1 MAAYAKGEAREWAWD
16 ALKGQWTTLITPFA
30 ADGRYDGDGMRRNIR
45 HIRSLGTAGAGC
57 AWGMGEFWSLTREE
71 RLEVM
76 DTVAEEAGGQWPIGA
91 HVTHTSAP
99 EMLSLAAHAEGRG
112 YDLLIVAPPYMVT
125 KTEDQVVEYVRLLAE
140 NSRLAIMF
148 YNSPQFG
155 ITMSVNG
162 LARLCALPNVVGVK
176 EASFNQQLSIEAHLT
191 LGRQAIIS
199 TPDEWIFFKGQELG
213 INQQVMFAN
222 TSDWRFDVPGANNY
236 VRWIDRATRGE
247 LDEAFYD
254 AHLRR
259 LNELSDAWWTR
270 TVDKYNG
277 ALPVSLVKYWGELMG
292 LAAGPPR
299 LPLLE
304 LTAEEKA
311 RLRQELAPL
320 KPRVAPASAASPG
333 YAAPPDAAASPG
345 YAAPPV
351 AAASPCYAAPPAVAA
366 SPGYAAPPPVYAR
379 PPAAPQ
385 PRAAWLT
392 GNDNFASGMLLMVSV
407 QNVDEALEA
416 EQGGADVV
424 DVKNLQEALVGSG
437 HPSTV
442 RQVRGIIPP
451 EKHVSVTLGVV
462 PNQAGTVAM
471 AVYAAAMM
479 DATSV
484 KVGFQAAEYDAAAE
498 VLRESRRALD
508 GFNTKLIG
516 SLFADNHLFPGGLD
530 PHLMVQLAQDGG
542 CDGFLIDT
550 LSKDGR
556 NLFDFMPEAVLR
568 DMVLQ
573 GKQLGMSVALSGHLK
588 ISDLDELAR
597 INPDIVGV
605 RGAVCASGD
614 RGRAVAWEAVAE
626 FKRQLDLR
634 KSGAISVHAGA
645 PPAPSGGG
653 WVVIDGRGKS
663 CAGVIAALSRQMEQ
677 DGQSFVEAILADAL
691 NIYDVALWA
700 EQAGHGLLTQRQD
713 PDGAVRVLIQP

>member
-1 MAAYAKGEAREWAWD
+1 MATYRKHEAQEWAWET
-16 ALKGQWTTLITPFA
+16 LKGQWTTLITPFTP
-30 ADGRYDGDGMRRNIR
+30 DNRFDREGMKRNIR
-45 HIRSLGTAGAGC
+45 HVRSLGTVGAGC
-57 AWGMGEFWSLTREE
+57 TWGMGEFWSLTHEE
-71 RLEVM
+71 RLDVM
-76 DTVAEEAGGQWPIGA
+76 DAVAEEAQSVSGNGAWPIGA

-140 NSRLAIMF
+140 HTNLAIMF

-162 LARLCALPNVVGVK
+162 LARLCSLPNVVGVK
-176 EASFNQQLSIEAHLT
+176 EASFNQQLSIEAHMT
-191 LGRQAIIS
+191 LGQDHVIS
-199 TPDEWIFFKGQELG
+199 TPDEWIYFKGQELG

-236 VRWIDRATRGE
+236 VSWIDRACKGDF
-247 LDEAFYD
+247 DEAFYD
-254 AHLRR
+254 RHIRR

-277 ALPVSLVKYWGELMG
+277 ALPISLVKYWGELMG
-292 LAAGPPR
+292 MAAGKPR
-299 LPLLE
+299 LPILE
-304 LTAEEKA
+304 LTPSEKMQLREE
-311 RLRQELAPL
+311 LEPL
-320 KPRVAPASAASPG
+320 KPRVPEPVRQQAPERIADRSG
-333 YAAPPDAAASPG
+333 ER
-345 YAAPPV
+345 
-351 AAASPCYAAPPAVAA
+351 PAYT
-366 SPGYAAPPPVYAR
+366 PRPVYAR
-379 PPAAPQ
+379 PADPQ
-385 PRAAWLT
+385 SRTAWLT
-392 GNDNFASGMLLMVSV
+392 GNDNFAAGMLLMVSV

-442 RQVRGIIPP
+442 RQVRGIIPV

-484 KVGFQAAEYDAAAE
+484 KVGFRVADYDTAAE
-498 VLRESRRALD
+498 VLLESRRALD
-508 GFNTKLIG
+508 GFNTKLVG
-516 SLFADNHLFPGGLD
+516 SLFADNELYEGGLD
-530 PHLMVQLAQDGG
+530 PHLMVQLAKDGE

-550 LSKDGR
+550 LTKDGR
-556 NLFDFMPEAVLR
+556 NLFDFMPEPVLR
-568 DMVLQ
+568 QIVLE
-573 GKQLGMSVALSGHLK
+573 GKQLGMSTALSGHLK

-605 RGAVCASGD
+605 RGAVCSSGD

-634 KSGAISVHAGA
+634 KSGEIAVHAE
-645 PPAPSGGG
+645 PAPVTSANG

-663 CAGVIAALSRQMEQ
+663 CAGVIAALTKQMDQ
-677 DGQSFVEAILADAL
+677 DRESFVEAILADAL
-691 NIYDVALWA
+691 NIYDVTLWA
-700 EQAGHGLLTQRQD
+700 EQAGHRLLTQRKD

>member
-1 MAAYAKGEAREWAWD
+1 MATYQKHEAQEWAWET
-16 ALKGQWTTLITPFA
+16 LKGQWTTLITPFTP
-30 ADGRYDGDGMRRNIR
+30 DNRFDREGMRRNIR
-45 HIRSLGTAGAGC
+45 HVRSLGTTGAGC
-57 AWGMGEFWSLTREE
+57 TWGMGEFWSLTHEE
-71 RLEVM
+71 RVEVM
-76 DTVAEEAGGQWPIGA
+76 ETVAEEAQSPDGDQGWPIGA

-99 EMLSLAAHAEGRG
+99 EMLSLAAHAERLG

-125 KTEDQVVEYVRLLAE
+125 KVEDQVVEYVRLLSE
-140 NSRLAIMF
+140 HTNLAIMF

-162 LARLCALPNVVGVK
+162 LERLCHLPNVVGVK
-176 EASFNQQLSIEAHLT
+176 EASLNQQLSIEAHLT
-191 LGRQAIIS
+191 LGKDSVIS
-199 TPDEWIFFKGQELG
+199 TPDEWIYFKGQELG

-236 VRWIDRATRGE
+236 VNWIDRACQGD

-254 AHLRR
+254 EHLRR

-292 LAAGPPR
+292 MAAGPPR
-299 LPLLE
+299 LPLLD
-304 LTAEEKA
+304 LTPSEKA
-311 RLRQELAPL
+311 QLRDELEPL
-320 KPRVAPASAASPG
+320 KPRVPERIRPETGRVRSEDGLAYSPR
-333 YAAPPDAAASPG
+333 
-345 YAAPPV
+345 
-351 AAASPCYAAPPAVAA
+351 
-366 SPGYAAPPPVYAR
+366 PVYAR
-379 PPAAPQ
+379 PADPQ
-385 PRAAWLT
+385 SRTAWLT

-424 DVKNLQEALVGSG
+424 DVKNLQEAMVGSG

-442 RQVRGIIPP
+442 RQVRGIIPV

-484 KVGFQAAEYDAAAE
+484 KVGFRVADYDTAAE
-498 VLRESRRALD
+498 VLWESRRALD
-508 GFNTKLIG
+508 GFNTKLVG
-516 SLFADNHLFPGGLD
+516 SLFADNELYEGGLD
-530 PHLMVQLAQDGG
+530 PHLMVQLARDGE

-550 LSKDGR
+550 LTKDGR
-556 NLFDFMPEAVLR
+556 NLFDFMPEPVLR
-568 DMVLQ
+568 QIILE
-573 GKQLGMSVALSGHLK
+573 GKQLGMSTALSGHLK

-605 RGAVCASGD
+605 RGAVCSSGD

-634 KSGAISVHAGA
+634 KTGEIAVHADA
-645 PPAPSGGG
+645 PTMTATNG

-663 CAGVIAALSRQMEQ
+663 CAGVLAALTRQMEQ
-677 DGQSFVEAILADAL
+677 DRESFVEAILADAL
-691 NIYDVALWA
+691 NIYDVTLWA
-700 EQAGHGLLTQRQD
+700 EQAGHRLLTQRKD

>member
-1 MAAYAKGEAREWAWD
+1 MATYRKHEAQEWAWET
-16 ALKGQWTTLITPFA
+16 LKGQWTTLITPFTP
-30 ADGRYDGDGMRRNIR
+30 DNRFDREGMKRNIR
-45 HIRSLGTAGAGC
+45 HVRSLGTVGAGC
-57 AWGMGEFWSLTREE
+57 TWGMGEFWSLTHEE
-71 RLEVM
+71 RLDVM
-76 DTVAEEAGGQWPIGA
+76 DAVAEEAQSSSGNGAWPIGA

-140 NSRLAIMF
+140 HTNLAIMF

-162 LARLCALPNVVGVK
+162 LARLCQLPNVVGVK
-176 EASFNQQLSIEAHLT
+176 EASFNQQISIEAHLT
-191 LGRQAIIS
+191 LGRDSIIS
-199 TPDEWIFFKGQELG
+199 TPDEWIYFKGQELG

-236 VRWIDRATRGE
+236 VRWIERACQGDF
-247 LDEAFYD
+247 DEAFYD
-254 AHLRR
+254 QHIRR

-277 ALPVSLVKYWGELMG
+277 ALPIALVKYWGELMG
-292 LAAGPPR
+292 MAAGKPR
-299 LPLLE
+299 LPILE
-304 LTAEEKA
+304 LTPSEKMQLREE
-311 RLRQELAPL
+311 LEPL
-320 KPRVAPASAASPG
+320 KPRVEEVPSPSGGGLGWGRSPATAYVPQ
-333 YAAPPDAAASPG
+333 
-345 YAAPPV
+345 
-351 AAASPCYAAPPAVAA
+351 
-366 SPGYAAPPPVYAR
+366 PVYAR
-379 PPAAPQ
+379 PTDPQ
-385 PRAAWLT
+385 HRAAWLT
-392 GNDNFASGMLLMVSV
+392 GNDNFAAGMLLMVSV

-442 RQVRGIIPP
+442 RQVRGIIPV

-471 AVYAAAMM
+471 AVYAAGMM

-484 KVGFQAAEYDAAAE
+484 KVGFRVADYDTAVE
-498 VLRESRRALD
+498 VLQESRRALD
-508 GFNTKLIG
+508 GFNTKLVG
-516 SLFADNHLFPGGLD
+516 SLFADNELYEGGLD
-530 PHLMVQLAQDGG
+530 PHLMVQLAKDGE

-550 LSKDGR
+550 LTKDGR
-556 NLFDFMPEAVLR
+556 NLFDFMPEPVLR
-568 DMVLQ
+568 RIVLE
-573 GKQLGMSVALSGHLK
+573 GKEAGLSTALSGHLK

-634 KSGAISVHAGA
+634 KTGEISVHADTV
-645 PPAPSGGG
+645 PVTSSNG

-663 CAGVIAALSRQMEQ
+663 CAGVIAALAHQMEQ
-677 DGQSFVEAILADAL
+677 DKESFVEAILADAL
-691 NIYDVALWA
+691 NIYDVTLWT
-700 EQAGHGLLTQRQD
+700 EQAGHRLLTQRKD

>member
-1 MAAYAKGEAREWAWD
+1 MATYRKHEAQEWAWET
-16 ALKGQWTTLITPFA
+16 LKGQWTTLITPFTP
-30 ADGRYDGDGMRRNIR
+30 DNRFDREGMRSNIR
-45 HIRSLGTAGAGC
+45 HVRSLGTVGAGC
-57 AWGMGEFWSLTREE
+57 TWGMGEFWSLTHEE
-71 RLEVM
+71 RVDVM
-76 DTVAEEAGGQWPIGA
+76 EAVAEEAQSSNGAGTWPIGA
-91 HVTHTSAP
+91 HVTHSSAP
-99 EMLSLAAHAEGRG
+99 EMLSLAAHAERLG

-125 KTEDQVVEYVRLLAE
+125 KVEDQVVEYVRLLAE
-140 NSRLAIMF
+140 HTNLAIMF

-162 LARLCALPNVVGVK
+162 LERLCSLPNVVGVK

-191 LGRQAIIS
+191 LGQDSIIS
-199 TPDEWIFFKGQELG
+199 TPDEWIYFKGQELG

-236 VRWIDRATRGE
+236 VRWIERACQGD
-247 LDEAFYD
+247 LDETFYD
-254 AHLRR
+254 EHLRR

-292 LAAGPPR
+292 MAAGKPR
-299 LPLLE
+299 LPLLDM
-304 LTAEEKA
+304 TAEEKA
-311 RLRQELAPL
+311 QLRQELEPL
-320 KPRVAPASAASPG
+320 KPRVPEPVRAEAPERIARSGSAYTPR
-333 YAAPPDAAASPG
+333 
-345 YAAPPV
+345 
-351 AAASPCYAAPPAVAA
+351 
-366 SPGYAAPPPVYAR
+366 PVYAR
-379 PPAAPQ
+379 PTDPQ
-385 PRAAWLT
+385 SRTAWLT

-407 QNVDEALEA
+407 QDVDEALEA

-424 DVKNLQEALVGSG
+424 DVKNLQEAMVGSG

-442 RQVRGIIPP
+442 RQVRGIIPV

-471 AVYAAAMM
+471 AVYAAGMM

-484 KVGFQAAEYDAAAE
+484 KVGFRVADYDTAVE

-508 GFNTKLIG
+508 GFNTKLVG
-516 SLFADNHLFPGGLD
+516 SLFADNELYEGGLD
-530 PHLMVQLAQDGG
+530 PHLMVPLARDGE

-550 LSKDGR
+550 LTKDGR
-556 NLFDFMPEAVLR
+556 NLFDFMPEPVLR
-568 DMVLQ
+568 QIVLE
-573 GKQLGMSVALSGHLK
+573 GKQLGLSTALSGHLK

-634 KSGAISVHAGA
+634 KSGEIAVHEDA
-645 PPAPSGGG
+645 PTVTATNG

-663 CAGVIAALSRQMEQ
+663 CAGVIAALTRQMEQ
-677 DGQSFVEAILADAL
+677 DRESFVEAILADAL
-691 NIYDVALWA
+691 NIYDVTLWA
-700 EQAGHGLLTQRQD
+700 EQAGHRLLTQRKD
-713 PDGAVRVLIQP
+713 PDGAVRVLIQPS

>member
-1 MAAYAKGEAREWAWD
+1 MATYRKHEAQEWAWET
-16 ALKGQWTTLITPFA
+16 LKGQWTTLITPFTP
-30 ADGRYDGDGMRRNIR
+30 DNRFDREGMKRNIR
-45 HIRSLGTAGAGC
+45 RIRSLGTVGAGC
-57 AWGMGEFWSLTREE
+57 TWGMGEFWSLTHEE
-71 RLEVM
+71 RLDVM
-76 DTVAEEAGGQWPIGA
+76 DAVAEEAQNPDGSRGWPIGA

-140 NSRLAIMF
+140 HTNLAIMF

-162 LARLCALPNVVGVK
+162 LARLCQLPNVVGVK

-191 LGRQAIIS
+191 LGRESIIS

-236 VRWIDRATRGE
+236 VRWIEQATQGN
-247 LDEAFYD
+247 LDETFYD
-254 AHLRR
+254 NHLRR

-292 LAAGPPR
+292 MAAGKPR
-299 LPLLE
+299 LPILE
-304 LTAEEKA
+304 LTAAEKSQ
-311 RLRQELAPL
+311 LRGELEPL
-320 KPRVAPASAASPG
+320 KPHVPEPARPQPLEQIVPRAPVYSP
-333 YAAPPDAAASPG
+333 
-345 YAAPPV
+345 
-351 AAASPCYAAPPAVAA
+351 PPAFAQ
-366 SPGYAAPPPVYAR
+366 PR
-379 PPAAPQ
+379 EPQ
-385 PRAAWLT
+385 SRAAWLT
-392 GNDNFASGMLLMVSV
+392 GNDNFAAGMLLMVSV
-407 QNVDEALEA
+407 QNVEEALEA

-424 DVKNLQEALVGSG
+424 DVKNLQEAMVGSG

-442 RQVRGIIPP
+442 RQVRGIIPV

-484 KVGFQAAEYDAAAE
+484 KVGFRVAEYDTAME

-508 GFNTKLIG
+508 GFNTKLVG
-516 SLFADNHLFPGGLD
+516 SLFADNELYEGGLD
-530 PHLMVQLAQDGG
+530 PHLMVQLAKDSE

-550 LSKDGR
+550 LTKDGR
-556 NLFDFMPEAVLR
+556 NLFDFMPEPVLR
-568 DMVLQ
+568 DIVLQ
-573 GKQLGMSVALSGHLK
+573 GKQLGMSTALSGHLK

-634 KSGAISVHAGA
+634 KSGEIAVHADA
-645 PPAPSGGG
+645 PPVAAAGG

-663 CAGVIAALSRQMEQ
+663 CAGVIAALTHQMEQ
-677 DGQSFVEAILADAL
+677 DRQSFVEAILADAL
-691 NIYDVALWA
+691 NIYDVTLWA
-700 EQAGHGLLTQRQD
+700 EQSGHRLLTQRKD

>member
-1 MAAYAKGEAREWAWD
+1 MATYRKHEAQEWAWET
-16 ALKGQWTTLITPFA
+16 LKGQWTTLITPFTP
-30 ADGRYDGDGMRRNIR
+30 DNRFDREGMKRNIR
-45 HIRSLGTAGAGC
+45 HVRSLGTVGAGC
-57 AWGMGEFWSLTREE
+57 TWGMGEFWSLTHEE
-71 RLEVM
+71 RLDVM
-76 DTVAEEAGGQWPIGA
+76 DAVAEEAQSPEVPSPSGGELGQGRSWPIGA

-140 NSRLAIMF
+140 HTNLAIMF

-162 LARLCALPNVVGVK
+162 LARLCQLPNVVGVK
-176 EASFNQQLSIEAHLT
+176 EASFNQQISIEAHLT
-191 LGRQAIIS
+191 LGRESIIS
-199 TPDEWIFFKGQELG
+199 TPDEWIYFKGQELG

-236 VRWIDRATRGE
+236 VRWIDRACQGDF
-247 LDEAFYD
+247 DEVFYD
-254 AHLRR
+254 QHIRR

-277 ALPVSLVKYWGELMG
+277 ALPISLVKYWGELMG
-292 LAAGPPR
+292 MAAGKPR
-299 LPLLE
+299 LPILE
-304 LTAEEKA
+304 LTPSEKMQLREE
-311 RLRQELAPL
+311 LEPL
-320 KPRVAPASAASPG
+320 KPRVAEVPSPSGGGLGWGRSPATSYTPQ
-333 YAAPPDAAASPG
+333 
-345 YAAPPV
+345 
-351 AAASPCYAAPPAVAA
+351 
-366 SPGYAAPPPVYAR
+366 PVYAR
-379 PPAAPQ
+379 PADPQ
-385 PRAAWLT
+385 HRAAWLT
-392 GNDNFASGMLLMVSV
+392 GNDNFAAGMLLMVSV
-407 QNVDEALEA
+407 QNVEEALEA

-442 RQVRGIIPP
+442 RQVRGIIPV

-471 AVYAAAMM
+471 AVYAAGMM

-484 KVGFQAAEYDAAAE
+484 KVGFRVADYDTAVE
-498 VLRESRRALD
+498 VLQESRRALD
-508 GFNTKLIG
+508 GFNTKLVG
-516 SLFADNHLFPGGLD
+516 SLFADNELYDGGLD
-530 PHLMVQLAQDGG
+530 PHLMVQLAKDGE

-550 LSKDGR
+550 LTKDGR
-556 NLFDFMPEAVLR
+556 NLFDFMPEPVLR
-568 DMVLQ
+568 RIVLE
-573 GKQLGMSVALSGHLK
+573 GKEAGLSTALSGHLK

-605 RGAVCASGD
+605 RGAVCSSGD

-634 KSGAISVHAGA
+634 KTGEISVHGDTV
-645 PPAPSGGG
+645 PVTTSNG

-663 CAGVIAALSRQMEQ
+663 CAGVIAALAHQMEQ
-677 DGQSFVEAILADAL
+677 DSQSFVEAILADAL
-691 NIYDVALWA
+691 NIYDVTLWA
-700 EQAGHGLLTQRQD
+700 EQADHRLLTQRRD

>member
-1 MAAYAKGEAREWAWD
+1 MATYRKHEAQEWAWET
-16 ALKGQWTTLITPFA
+16 LKGQWTTLITPFTP
-30 ADGRYDGDGMRRNIR
+30 DNRFDREGMKRNIR
-45 HIRSLGTAGAGC
+45 HIRSLGTVGAGC
-57 AWGMGEFWSLTREE
+57 TWGMGEFWSLTHEE
-71 RLEVM
+71 RLDVM
-76 DTVAEEAGGQWPIGA
+76 DAVAEEAQSSSGNGAWPIGA

-140 NSRLAIMF
+140 HTNMAIMF

-162 LARLCALPNVVGVK
+162 LARLCSLPNVVGVK

-191 LGRQAIIS
+191 LGKDSIIS

-213 INQQVMFAN
+213 ISQQVMFAN

-236 VRWIDRATRGE
+236 VRWIERACQGD

-254 AHLRR
+254 QHLRR

-292 LAAGPPR
+292 MAAGPPR
-299 LPLLE
+299 LPLLD
-304 LTAEEKA
+304 LTPSEKA
-311 RLRQELAPL
+311 QLREELEPL
-320 KPRVAPASAASPG
+320 KPRVEEVPSPSGGGLGWGRSPAYTPR
-333 YAAPPDAAASPG
+333 
-345 YAAPPV
+345 
-351 AAASPCYAAPPAVAA
+351 
-366 SPGYAAPPPVYAR
+366 PVYAR
-379 PPAAPQ
+379 PADPQ
-385 PRAAWLT
+385 SRTAWLT
-392 GNDNFASGMLLMVSV
+392 GNDNFAAGMLLMVSV

-442 RQVRGIIPP
+442 RQVRGIIPV

-471 AVYAAAMM
+471 AVYAAGMM

-484 KVGFQAAEYDAAAE
+484 KVGFRVADYATAVE
-498 VLRESRRALD
+498 VLQESRRALE
-508 GFNTKLIG
+508 GFNTKLVG
-516 SLFADNHLFPGGLD
+516 SLFADNELYEGGLD
-530 PHLMVQLAQDGG
+530 PHLMVQLAKDGE

-550 LSKDGR
+550 LTKDGR
-556 NLFDFMPEAVLR
+556 NLFDFMPEPVLR
-568 DMVLQ
+568 RIVLE
-573 GKQLGMSVALSGHLK
+573 GKEAGLSTALSGHLK

-605 RGAVCASGD
+605 RGAVCSSGD

-634 KSGAISVHAGA
+634 KSGEVSVHSEAVPVTSA
-645 PPAPSGGG
+645 NG

-663 CAGVIAALSRQMEQ
+663 CAGVIAALSHQMEQ
-677 DGQSFVEAILADAL
+677 DRESFVEAILADAL
-691 NIYDVALWA
+691 NIYDVILWT
-700 EQAGHGLLTQRQD
+700 EQAGHKLLTQRKD

>member
-1 MAAYAKGEAREWAWD
+1 MATYRKHEAQEWAWET
-16 ALKGQWTTLITPFA
+16 LKGQWTTLITPFTP
-30 ADGRYDGDGMRRNIR
+30 DNRFDREGMKRNIR
-45 HIRSLGTAGAGC
+45 HIRSLGTVGAGC
-57 AWGMGEFWSLTREE
+57 AWGMGEFWSLTHEE
-71 RLEVM
+71 RLDVM
-76 DTVAEEAGGQWPIGA
+76 DAVAEEAQSGNGNGSWPIGA

-140 NSRLAIMF
+140 HTNLAIMF

-162 LARLCALPNVVGVK
+162 LARLCQLPNVVGVK

-191 LGRQAIIS
+191 LGRESVIS
-199 TPDEWIFFKGQELG
+199 TPDEWIYFKGQELG

-236 VRWIDRATRGE
+236 VRWIGRACQGDF
-247 LDEAFYD
+247 DETFYD
-254 AHLRR
+254 QHLRR

-277 ALPVSLVKYWGELMG
+277 ALPISLVKYWGELMG
-292 LAAGPPR
+292 MAAGKPR
-299 LPLLE
+299 LPILE
-304 LTAEEKA
+304 LTTSEKMQLREE
-311 RLRQELAPL
+311 LEPL
-320 KPRVAPASAASPG
+320 KPRVPETRHPEVIAERIQERPAYSPR
-333 YAAPPDAAASPG
+333 
-345 YAAPPV
+345 
-351 AAASPCYAAPPAVAA
+351 
-366 SPGYAAPPPVYAR
+366 PVYAR
-379 PPAAPQ
+379 PVDLQ
-385 PRAAWLT
+385 SRTAWLT

-407 QNVDEALEA
+407 QNVEEALEA

-424 DVKNLQEALVGSG
+424 DVKNLQEAMVGSG

-442 RQVRGIIPP
+442 RQVRGIIPV

-484 KVGFQAAEYDAAAE
+484 KVGFRVADYDTAAE
-498 VLRESRRALD
+498 VLQESRRALD
-508 GFNTKLIG
+508 GFNTKLVG
-516 SLFADNHLFPGGLD
+516 SLFADNELYEGGLD
-530 PHLMVQLAQDGG
+530 PHLMVQLAKDGE

-550 LSKDGR
+550 LTKDGR
-556 NLFDFMPEAVLR
+556 NLFDFMPEPVLR
-568 DMVLQ
+568 QIVLE
-573 GKQLGMSVALSGHLK
+573 GKQLGMSTALSGHLK

-614 RGRAVAWEAVAE
+614 RGRAVAWESVAE

-634 KSGAISVHAGA
+634 KTGEIAVHAEPTPVTA
-645 PPAPSGGG
+645 ANG

-663 CAGVIAALSRQMEQ
+663 CAGVIAALTRQMEQ
-677 DGQSFVEAILADAL
+677 DRESFVEAILADAL
-691 NIYDVALWA
+691 NIYDVTLWA
-700 EQAGHGLLTQRQD
+700 EQAGHHLLTQRQD

>member
-1 MAAYAKGEAREWAWD
+1 MATYRKHEAQEWAWET
-16 ALKGQWTTLITPFA
+16 LKGQWTTLITPFTP
-30 ADGRYDGDGMRRNIR
+30 DNRFDREGMKRNIR
-45 HIRSLGTAGAGC
+45 HVRSLGTVGAGC
-57 AWGMGEFWSLTREE
+57 TWGMGEFWSLTHEE
-71 RLEVM
+71 RLDVM
-76 DTVAEEAGGQWPIGA
+76 DSVAEEANGGWPIGA

-140 NSRLAIMF
+140 HTNLAIMF

-162 LARLCALPNVVGVK
+162 LARLCQLPNVVGVK
-176 EASFNQQLSIEAHLT
+176 EASFNQQISIEAHLT
-191 LGRQAIIS
+191 LGRDYVIS
-199 TPDEWIFFKGQELG
+199 TPDEWIYFKGQELG

-236 VRWIDRATRGE
+236 VRWIERACQGDF
-247 LDEAFYD
+247 DEAFYD
-254 AHLRR
+254 QHLRR

-277 ALPVSLVKYWGELMG
+277 ALPISLVKYWGELMG
-292 LAAGPPR
+292 MAAGKPR
-299 LPLLE
+299 LPILE
-304 LTAEEKA
+304 LTPSEKMQLREE
-311 RLRQELAPL
+311 LEPL
-320 KPRVAPASAASPG
+320 KPRVAETRAPEVIAERSGAARPAYVPQ
-333 YAAPPDAAASPG
+333 
-345 YAAPPV
+345 
-351 AAASPCYAAPPAVAA
+351 
-366 SPGYAAPPPVYAR
+366 PVYAR
-379 PPAAPQ
+379 PTAPARPE
-385 PRAAWLT
+385 PVEGRAAWLT
-392 GNDNFASGMLLMVSV
+392 GNDNFAAGMLLMVSV
-407 QNVDEALEA
+407 QNVEEALEA

-424 DVKNLQEALVGSG
+424 DVKNLQEAMVGSG

-442 RQVRGIIPP
+442 RQVRGIIPV

-471 AVYAAAMM
+471 AVYAAGMM

-484 KVGFQAAEYDAAAE
+484 KVGFRVADYDTAVE
-498 VLRESRRALD
+498 VLQESRRALD
-508 GFNTKLIG
+508 GFNTKLVG
-516 SLFADNHLFPGGLD
+516 SLFADNELYDGGLD
-530 PHLMVQLAQDGG
+530 PHLMVQLAKDGE

-550 LSKDGR
+550 LTKDGR
-556 NLFDFMPEAVLR
+556 NLFDFMPEPVLR
-568 DMVLQ
+568 RIVLE
-573 GKQLGMSVALSGHLK
+573 GKEAGLSTALSGHLK
-588 ISDLDELAR
+588 ISDLDELSR

-634 KSGAISVHAGA
+634 KTGEISVHGDTV
-645 PPAPSGGG
+645 PVTTSNG

-663 CAGVIAALSRQMEQ
+663 CAGVIAALAHQMEQ
-677 DGQSFVEAILADAL
+677 DKESFVEAILADAL
-691 NIYDVALWA
+691 NIYDVTLWA
-700 EQAGHGLLTQRQD
+700 EQAGHRLLTQRKD

>member
-1 MAAYAKGEAREWAWD
+1 MATYRKHEAREWAWET
-16 ALKGQWTTLITPFA
+16 LKGQWTTLITPFTP
-30 ADGRYDGDGMRRNIR
+30 DNRFDRDGMKRNIR

-57 AWGMGEFWSLTREE
+57 AWGMGEFWSLTHEE
-71 RLEVM
+71 RLDVM
-76 DTVAEEAGGQWPIGA
+76 DAVAEESQRSEGNGHWPIGA

-99 EMLSLAAHAEGRG
+99 EMLALAAHAEGRG
-112 YDLLIVAPPYMVT
+112 YDLLIVAPPYIVT
-125 KTEDQVVEYVRLLAE
+125 KTEEQVVEYVRLLAE
-140 NSRLAIMF
+140 HTNLGIMF

-162 LARLCALPNVVGVK
+162 LARLCSLPNVVGVK

-191 LGRQAIIS
+191 LGKESIIS

-236 VRWIDRATRGE
+236 VRWIEQATQGN
-247 LDEAFYD
+247 LDETYYD
-254 AHLRR
+254 NHLRR

-292 LAAGPPR
+292 ISAGKPR
-299 LPLLE
+299 LPLLDLTPSEKMQLREE
-304 LTAEEKA
+304 LE
-311 RLRQELAPL
+311 PL
-320 KPRVAPASAASPG
+320 KPRVSEPERARPAEQIASRAPAYS
-333 YAAPPDAAASPG
+333 
-345 YAAPPV
+345 
-351 AAASPCYAAPPAVAA
+351 PPAV
-366 SPGYAAPPPVYAR
+366 YAQPKE
-379 PPAAPQ
+379 PQ
-385 PRAAWLT
+385 SRAAWLT

-424 DVKNLQEALVGSG
+424 DVKNLQEAMVGSG

-442 RQVRGIIPP
+442 RQVRGIIPV

-484 KVGFQAAEYDAAAE
+484 KVGFRVAEYDTALE

-508 GFNTKLIG
+508 GFNTKLVG
-516 SLFADNHLFPGGLD
+516 SLFADNEMYEGGLD
-530 PHLMVQLAQDGG
+530 PHLMVQLAKDSE

-550 LSKDGR
+550 LTKDGR
-556 NLFDFMPEAVLR
+556 NLFDFMPEPVLR
-568 DMVLQ
+568 QIVLE
-573 GKQLGMSVALSGHLK
+573 GKQLGMSTALSGHLK

-614 RGRAVAWEAVAE
+614 RGRAVAWESVAE

-634 KSGAISVHAGA
+634 KTGEIAVHADAA
-645 PPAPSGGG
+645 PVTAAGG
-653 WVVIDGRGKS
+653 WVVMDGRGKS
-663 CAGVIAALSRQMEQ
+663 CAGVIAALTRQMEQ
-677 DGQSFVEAILADAL
+677 DRESFVEAILADAL
-691 NIYDVALWA
+691 NIYDVTLWA
-700 EQAGHGLLTQRQD
+700 EQAGHRLLTQRHD

>member
-1 MAAYAKGEAREWAWD
+1 MATYRKHEAQEWAWET
-16 ALKGQWTTLITPFA
+16 LKGQWTTLITPFTP
-30 ADGRYDGDGMRRNIR
+30 DDRFDRDGMKRNIR
-45 HIRSLGTAGAGC
+45 RIRSLGTVGAGC
-57 AWGMGEFWSLTREE
+57 TWGMGEFWSLTHEE
-71 RLEVM
+71 RLDVM
-76 DTVAEEAGGQWPIGA
+76 DAVAEEAQPSNGNGSWPIGA

-125 KTEDQVVEYVRLLAE
+125 KTEDQVVEYVRLLADHT
-140 NSRLAIMF
+140 NLAIMF

-162 LARLCALPNVVGVK
+162 LARLCNLPNVVGVK

-191 LGRQAIIS
+191 LGKESVIS
-199 TPDEWIFFKGQELG
+199 TPDEWIYFKGQELG

-236 VRWIDRATRGE
+236 VRWIDRACQGD
-247 LDEAFYD
+247 LDETFYD
-254 AHLRR
+254 NHLRR

-270 TVDKYNG
+270 TVDKFNG
-277 ALPVSLVKYWGELMG
+277 ALPAGLVKYWGELMG
-292 LAAGPPR
+292 MAAGKPR

-304 LTAEEKA
+304 LTPSEKMQLREE
-311 RLRQELAPL
+311 LEPL
-320 KPRVAPASAASPG
+320 KPRVPETSTPEIIAERAKAARPAYTPQ
-333 YAAPPDAAASPG
+333 
-345 YAAPPV
+345 
-351 AAASPCYAAPPAVAA
+351 
-366 SPGYAAPPPVYAR
+366 PVYAR
-379 PPAAPQ
+379 PTDPQ
-385 PRAAWLT
+385 SRTAWLT

-424 DVKNLQEALVGSG
+424 DVKNLQEAMVGSG

-442 RQVRGIIPP
+442 RQVRGMIPV

-484 KVGFQAAEYDAAAE
+484 KVGFRVADYATAVE
-498 VLRESRRALD
+498 VLQESRRALD
-508 GFNTKLIG
+508 GFNTKLVG
-516 SLFADNHLFPGGLD
+516 SLFADNELYEGGLD
-530 PHLMVQLAQDGG
+530 PLLMVQLAKDGE

-550 LSKDGR
+550 LTKDGR
-556 NLFDFMPEAVLR
+556 NLFDFMPEPVLR
-568 DMVLQ
+568 QIILE
-573 GKQLGMSVALSGHLK
+573 GKQLGMSTALSGHLK

-614 RGRAVAWEAVAE
+614 RGRSVAWEAVAE

-634 KSGAISVHAGA
+634 KTGEIAVHSE
-645 PPAPSGGG
+645 PAPVTISNG
-653 WVVIDGRGKS
+653 WVVFDGRGKS
-663 CAGVIAALSRQMEQ
+663 CAGVIAALTKQMEQ
-677 DGQSFVEAILADAL
+677 DRESFVEAILADAL
-691 NIYDVALWA
+691 NIYDVTLWA
-700 EQAGHGLLTQRQD
+700 EQAGHRLLTQRKD